1 MRDLAQHLT
10 QSKARRQP
18 LRQFNRLFRRAL
30 PVSAFVAILMM
41 PLSATAEIKSARY
54 LNPTDRYG
62 HKVLGAEGEYTTLEV
77 TLRGGKRLALAWEDT
92 VVFEDTAPRL
102 VDLDGD
108 GAPEVIAVQSHQNGG
123 AQVAVYQFKDG
134 KLSPMVSNP
143 FIGTRFRWL
152 AVVGAADLDGDGH
165 MEIAYVDRPHLAKTL
180 RILRF
185 KQEGDKS
192 YSLTPVAQRSGVTNH
207 RIGQDYISGGIRDCG
222 KGPEMIVADANWRNI
237 LSVTFD
243 GKTTEVKRLGPF
255 TGRSSITAA
264 TSC

>member
-1 MRDLAQHLT
+1 MAT
-10 QSKARRQP
+10 GVNFSKARRQRSHAM
-18 LRQFNRLFRRAL
+18 LASMLA
-30 PVSAFVAILMM
+30 VSMLVPIAA
-41 PLSATAEIKSARY
+41 AAEIKSARY

-108 GAPEVIAVQSHQNGG
+108 GEPEVITVQSHQNGG
-123 AQVAVYQFKDG
+123 AQVAVYQFKNG
-134 KLSPMVSNP
+134 KLSPMVTNP

-185 KQEGDKS
+185 KQEGDES
-192 YSLTPVAQRSGVTNH
+192 YSLTPVAQRTGVTNH

-222 KGPEMIVADANWRNI
+222 NGPEMIVADANWQNI

-243 GKTTEVKRLGPF
+243 GNSTKVKTLGPF
-255 TGRSSITAA
+255 TGRQSITAA